1 MSNRF
6 IDANSLLKAI
16 TPIEFY
22 YPLLEQR
29 PVTLVEEGWHK
40 AKRCPFSYDCEPS
53 RFHVNLTNGAFKC
66 HGCGVGGANIIA
78 FTMKLNRLNFRQA
91 LQKLAD
97 DFGGEI

>member
-6 IDANSLLKAI
+6 IDANSLLKEI
-16 TPIEFY
+16 PPLRFY
-22 YPLLEQR
+22 SRLLQKK
-29 PVTLVEEGWHK
+29 PVTWVEEGWHK
-40 AKRCPFSYDCEPS
+40 AKKCPFGCECIPS
-53 RFHVNLTNGAFKC
+53 RFQVNLTNGAFKC

-91 LQKLAD
+91 LEKLAD